1 MYTYIDS
8 NTRSY
13 VNTVLQ
19 CLNGT
24 QRIDEKCVMCDNARA
39 PNSTWLVDCEWCGD
53 RGERDIHGQTHKHMH
68 ESTHIQTVGE
78 TERLSKRLVER

>member
-1 MYTYIDS
+1 MYKYIDS

-24 QRIDEKCVMCDNARA
+24 QRINEKCVMCDNALA
-39 PNSTWLVDCEWCGD
+39 PNSTWVVDCEW
-53 RGERDIHGQTHKHMH
+53 
-68 ESTHIQTVGE
+68 
-78 TERLSKRLVER
+78 